1 MYSHFLDFSYKARYF
16 KLGEINQQTQWVW
29 FVCHGYGQLA
39 EYFLKKF
46 KVLDNGR
53 HCIIAPE
60 GLSRFYMNGF
70 QGRVG
75 ATWMTKEDRLV
86 DILNYVN
93 FLNSLYESELG
104 EFENPGFKIS
114 LLGFS
119 QGTATICR
127 WALAKSITFHRL
139 ILWAGLFPPDLN
151 FDLGKT
157 KFTDKE
163 VWLIYGDQ
171 DQFLTSER
179 LLSQK
184 EMALK
189 LDVEPQQF
197 VFSGGHEIDENTL
210 KKFL

>member
-1 MYSHFLDFSYKARYF
+1 MHSHFLDFSYKARYF

-39 EYFLKKF
+39 EYFLRKF
-46 KVLDNGR
+46 KVLDNGE

-86 DILNYVN
+86 DISNYVN

-104 EFENPGFKIS
+104 ELENPGFKIS

-151 FDLGKT
+151 LDLGKT

-163 VWLIYGDQ
+163 IWLIYGDQ
-171 DQFLTSER
+171 DQFLTPER
-179 LLSQK
+179 LQTQK
-184 EMALK
+184 ELALK
-189 LDVEPQQF
+189 LAVEPQQL
-197 VFSGGHEIDENTL
+197 VFGGGHEIDENIL
-210 KKFL
+210 KNFL